1 MTSLEDKA
9 RGKGGRGGGRTVA
22 AIKVVV
28 QQSRNNSRFN
38 DILSVMYC
46 TKGQFQGDPTI
57 HICYMSPGLLSSELW
72 ACPGEVPRTHT
83 GPAILVRALP
93 WSAGEGRAG
102 TGMDVAGYFKRPL
115 SEPQNVLSKHN
126 HSARHGDRWF
136 SLGLCGFEL
145 CNLFFYK

>member
-9 RGKGGRGGGRTVA
+9 RGKGGRTVA

-72 ACPGEVPRTHT
+72 AWCVDAVLRLLGVFHDVLYGDVKSSGPVPGKF
-83 GPAILVRALP
+83 L
-93 WSAGEGRAG
+93 
-102 TGMDVAGYFKRPL
+102 
-115 SEPQNVLSKHN
+115 
-126 HSARHGDRWF
+126 
-136 SLGLCGFEL
+136 
-145 CNLFFYK
+145 